1 VAPLV
6 SDSECNGRI
15 NGGRCFNSCGP
26 GCMAIDP
33 DGIAFVNF
41 PNQIA
46 HSFAESK
53 GHSF

>member
-1 VAPLV
+1 
-6 SDSECNGRI
+6 
-15 NGGRCFNSCGP
+15 
-26 GCMAIDP
+26 MAIDP

-53 GHSF
+53 GHSL